1 MEGGQPVN
9 ADEVPGAVGE
19 RRPVGTLEGEVL
31 DLLHASTGALT
42 PGQVLERLAGGLAY
56 STVVTVLSRMLDKG
70 LLTRTKQGRSY
81 AYTPVADSHGLTA
94 RRMRQ
99 VMESDPDREAVLSRF
114 VGSLPAGE
122 EQLLRHLL
130 GADLPEGR

>member
-1 MEGGQPVN
+1 MRGGQPVN
-9 ADEVPGAVGE
+9 ADEVPGAAGE
-19 RRPVGTLEGEVL
+19 RRPVGALEGEVL
-31 DLLHASTGALT
+31 NLLHSAPGALT
-42 PGQVLERLAGGLAY
+42 PGQVLERLEVAPAY

-99 VMESDPDREAVLSRF
+99 VLESDSDREAVLSRF
-114 VGSLPAGE
+114 VDALPAGD
-122 EQLLRHLL
+122 EQLLR
-130 GADLPEGR
+130 